1 MFLDP
6 LYITHESGIR
16 TEIVHFL
23 LYYWLVSKND
33 LAFYSPEESTEW
45 LRVRMTKLN
54 LFSLE
59 ELAGMTDID
68 RGTISRY
75 FHHERRPSI
84 DVIEPL
90 CTALQVSPETLLKA
104 LGAIPK

>member
-1 MFLDP
+1 M
-6 LYITHESGIR
+6 
-16 TEIVHFL
+16 
-23 LYYWLVSKND
+23 LYYRPVPKDD
-33 LAFYSPEESTEW
+33 LAFYSPKESTEW

-54 LFSLE
+54 LLSLE
-59 ELAGMTDID
+59 ELAVMTDID

>member
-1 MFLDP
+1 
-6 LYITHESGIR
+6 
-16 TEIVHFL
+16 L
-23 LYYWLVSKND
+23 LYYYLVSRDD
-33 LAFYSPEESTEW
+33 LAFYSPKESTEW

-54 LFSLE
+54 LLSLE